1 MRDSYCAH
9 CRILPPLLLR
19 TLLLPSPPQVF
30 IPLTRLCRD
39 SCGYCTFA
47 QPLQPGRRAYMTLQ
61 EVLQVA
67 QLGAEQGCTEALFTL
82 GEQPTS
88 SLRAAYEQPMHA
100 VHEKA
105 WRTDSQSLR
114 AVGFHDVASKSIAGA
129 PTEV

>member
-30 IPLTRLCRD
+30 MPLTRLCRD
-39 SCGYCTFA
+39 ACGYCTFA
-47 QPLQPGRRAYMTLQ
+47 QPPQPGRRAYMTLQ

-82 GEQPTS
+82 GEQLTG

-100 VHEKA
+100 DA
-105 WRTDSQSLR
+105 
-114 AVGFHDVASKSIAGA
+114 
-129 PTEV
+129 